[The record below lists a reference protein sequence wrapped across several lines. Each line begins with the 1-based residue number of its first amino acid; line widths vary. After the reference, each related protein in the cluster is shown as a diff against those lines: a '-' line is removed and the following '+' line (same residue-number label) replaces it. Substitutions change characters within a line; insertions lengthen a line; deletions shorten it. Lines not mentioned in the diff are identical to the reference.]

1 MTSVD
6 SPKQQ
11 VENSKGHGSVQYP
24 WIILGVSSLCS
35 QDSEKE
41 KNIAGEK
48 ITKNGTDS
56 DWKRLDLAR
65 AHGQAPV
72 GKLGGEPQRASWSPG
87 KKNNDLSKTLDKWV
101 T

>member
-1 MTSVD
+1 MALFS
-6 SPKQQ
+6 
-11 VENSKGHGSVQYP
+11 
-24 WIILGVSSLCS
+24 ILGSFWGYHLYVLRTRKKRKILR
-35 QDSEKE
+35 EKKLPKTE
-41 KNIAGEK
+41 LTQIGNV
-48 ITKNGTDS
+48 
-56 DWKRLDLAR
+56 LDLAR